1 MNQKEIDELAIQWN
15 KTKDPKYK
23 KLWYKKVGEAANGLD
38 RTERW
43 RLSVSSCNKTDDG
56 TYVFIGKRTRLI

>member
-23 KLWYKKVGEAANGLD
+23 ELWYKKVGEAANGID
-38 RTERW
+38 RTKRW

-56 TYVFIGKRTRLI
+56 TYVFIGKRTRLV

>member
-15 KTKDPKYK
+15 
-23 KLWYKKVGEAANGLD
+23 GIN

-43 RLSVSSCNKTDDG
+43 RLSISSCNKTDDG
-56 TYVFIGKRTRLI
+56 KYVFIGKRTRFV